1 MCESCAEPPRRTVT
15 MVFGL
20 KPVCDKCGTKETNLW
35 HKDDNDQILCTECQ
49 AGAQPRAAAKAPRG
63 RDEDDQDGT
72 RDDDKADPD
81 DHKDADSSNGNGGK
95 DDDQDGDK
103 DKDSGRS
110 SEKRETK
117 RRTRKGRQGGK
128 GGVPKG
134 KGRRY
139 IFKKSV
145 STAAACDP
153 THFNK
158 CWDQLLKI
166 KSKAE
171 TDSIQEV
178 QQLISNTVR
187 LLFYTLM
194 IVD

>member
-1 MCESCAEPPRRTVT
+1 

-20 KPVCDKCGTKETNLW
+20 KPVCEKCGTKETNLW
-35 HKDDNDQILCTECQ
+35 HKDDNDQILCSECYASAACPQ
-49 AGAQPRAAAKAPRG
+49 ARVQSRAQRS
-63 RDEDDQDGT
+63 RDEEDQEGA
-72 RDDDKADPD
+72 RDDDKMDQD

-95 DDDQDGDK
+95 DDDHDGDK

-128 GGVPKG
+128 GSVPKG

-145 STAAACDP
+145 SVVTY
-153 THFNK
+153 FNQ
-158 CWDQLLKI
+158 CHLY
-166 KSKAE
+166 
-171 TDSIQEV
+171 
-178 QQLISNTVR
+178 TV
-187 LLFYTLM
+187 
-194 IVD
+194 